1 MQTKNLAC
9 MGQTETCD
17 KYKDTECTLIN
28 EEAATLPFDISN
40 QE

>member
-1 MQTKNLAC
+1 

-17 KYKDTECTLIN
+17 KYKDTEYTLIH
-28 EEAATLPFDISN
+28 EEAAATLPFDICN